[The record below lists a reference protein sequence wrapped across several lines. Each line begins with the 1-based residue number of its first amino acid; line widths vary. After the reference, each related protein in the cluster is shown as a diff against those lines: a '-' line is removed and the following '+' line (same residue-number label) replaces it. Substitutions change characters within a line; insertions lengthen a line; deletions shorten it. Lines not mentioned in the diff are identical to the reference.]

1 MIGGYIMRR
10 KYFFF
15 DVDGTLTCG
24 PHDRRIVPETF
35 EALDR
40 LRENGHFVCIATGR
54 AFSMAKFAMQ
64 QTGITNMVCDGGNG
78 ICLDGELVSISP
90 MDRDKCLTLLEELEK
105 KDLPYAV
112 VEGDSLDYY
121 AKDDRFMTCEGST
134 EGDMKG
140 HIDPNFDYHTIQNF
154 NKIFVALRE
163 EEEHLLE
170 NINILPFM
178 RYHPAAFVFEPA
190 DKFVGIEKMIEHIG
204 GNIEDVVV
212 FGDGKND
219 MDMFLKAPMSIAM
232 GNAIE
237 PLKEIATYVTG
248 PSNSDG
254 IKQACIHFGWI

>member
-1 MIGGYIMRR
+1 MIGGYIMRK

-90 MDRDKCLTLLEELEK
+90 MDRDKCLTLLDELEK

-154 NKIFVALRE
+154 HKIFVALRE

-178 RYHPAAFVFEPA
+178 RYPFSFPLISSSLLTISCIRAL
-190 DKFVGIEKMIEHIG
+190 IESLSCLCVKHFIKKDICRSTQSATSSRHIFSSKRK
-204 GNIEDVVV
+204 I
-212 FGDGKND
+212 
-219 MDMFLKAPMSIAM
+219 
-232 GNAIE
+232 
-237 PLKEIATYVTG
+237 
-248 PSNSDG
+248 
-254 IKQACIHFGWI
+254 IKR